1 MRRDV
6 TDVAMMRD
14 VLELRRRH
22 VTDVAMQRNVVW
34 VVVTRDVTSLTV
46 APLENKLVRKHFN

>member
-1 MRRDV
+1 
-6 TDVAMMRD
+6 MMCD

-34 VVVTRDVTSLTV
+34 VVVPRDVTSLTV
-46 APLENKLVRKHFN
+46 APLENKIVKKHFN

>member
-1 MRRDV
+1 
-6 TDVAMMRD
+6 MMCD

-34 VVVTRDVTSLTV
+34 VVVPRDVTSLTV
-46 APLENKLVRKHFN
+46 APLENKFVKKHFN